1 MWHAV
6 APAFDGARLHEL
18 RGYGDTPA
26 ATEPFSHA
34 ADLASTLSEPSVL
47 VGASFGGQVCLEV
60 AATRP
65 ELVTDLVL
73 LCAALPDHEWSPEME
88 AYGAREEA
96 LWEADDLDA
105 VTALNVDFWVGD
117 ATADVRE
124 LVSTMQR
131 RSLDLQR
138 DADAESDTPESI
150 DLGAISARTLV
161 AWGDR
166 DHADFAA
173 IGARLGR
180 EIAGAETAVIEG
192 AGHLPALEQPDAAIA
207 LVKRFLAL

>member
-26 ATEPFSHA
+26 ATGPFSHA
-34 ADLASTLSEPSVL
+34 ADLAATLEEPSAL

-65 ELVTDLVL
+65 ELVSELVL

-88 AYGAREEA
+88 AYGEREEE
-96 LWEADDLDA
+96 LWETGDLDA
-105 VTALNVDFWVGD
+105 VVELNVDFWVGD
-117 ATADVRE
+117 AAPEVRA
-124 LVSTMQR
+124 LVTTMQR
-131 RSLDLQR
+131 RALDLQR
-138 DADAESDTPESI
+138 DSDDEADAPEAI
-150 DLGAISARTLV
+150 DLSAVSARTLV

-180 EIAGAETAVIEG
+180 EIAGAETVVIER
-192 AGHLPALEQPDAAIA
+192 AGHLPALERPEAAIA
-207 LVKRFLAL
+207 LVKRFLAV